1 MPLEN
6 FDDIDL
12 PRHPGG
18 RPRSA
23 IDLGVVERA
32 APTPLHQRGN
42 AIVSSAYAHSTFFK
56 HLLENPEIQEVI
68 DRGYDMGRTTLRRA
82 QWKRRGSIANP
93 TMLICAPQATVSASA
108 TRRALQSNWTRIS
121 NLTDPTMPDPQRDPH
136 P

>member
-32 APTPLHQRGN
+32 ASIGCTKEEMASLCG
-42 AIVSSAYAHSTFFK
+42 VAHSTFFK

-82 QWKRRGSIANP
+82 QWKGAVVDGNP
-93 TMLICAPQATVSASA
+93 TMLIWLGKQLLGQRDSQS
-108 TRRALQSNWTRIS
+108 LQQLDKDGNP
-121 NLTDPTMPDPQRDPH
+121 TDPVMPILNVTLGT
-136 P
+136 